1 MKKILII
8 LTALL
13 WVINTF
19 SQTTQNDE
27 ETQFRRDFKY
37 ISIYSPESKKWSE
50 LKEGNNTFVFNIN
63 TNSDIK
69 IFWASGKTELLRKVS
84 KIEDGKTDDGV
95 KYQSVTVLDEKGD
108 ENYLFLYEDNRLILA
123 FGKDNAIM
131 FSN

>member
-1 MKKILII
+1 VIL
-8 LTALL
+8 
-13 WVINTF
+13 
-19 SQTTQNDE
+19 
-27 ETQFRRDFKY
+27 
-37 ISIYSPESKKWSE
+37 
-50 LKEGNNTFVFNIN
+50 
-63 TNSDIK
+63 K